1 MGVGAI
7 RFRRV
12 ACAATAANP
21 APPIASPSP
30 AEKGPDS
37 PRPDQQV
44 RAGVVV
50 LGGGFRERAARLLN
64 PALPRFLKS
73 LALDA
78 DAHSEPK
85 QLA

>member
-1 MGVGAI
+1 MSIWSFEKLFKSTGMGVGAI

-12 ACAATAANP
+12 ACSATAANP

-44 RAGVVV
+44 RAAAFVVC
-50 LGGGFRERAARLLN
+50 L
-64 PALPRFLKS
+64 
-73 LALDA
+73 
-78 DAHSEPK
+78 
-85 QLA
+85 

>member
-12 ACAATAANP
+12 ACSATAGNP
-21 APPIASPSP
+21 APPIANPSP

-44 RAGVVV
+44 RGGVVC
-50 LGGGFRERAARLLN
+50 GFGRRFEGSATRA
-64 PALPRFLKS
+64 F
-73 LALDA
+73 
-78 DAHSEPK
+78 
-85 QLA
+85 

>member
-12 ACAATAANP
+12 ACSATAANP
-21 APPIASPSP
+21 APPIASTSP

-44 RAGVVV
+44 R
-50 LGGGFRERAARLLN
+50 GGFGGLVCGLEGARARASSN
-64 PALPRFLKS
+64 PAMPLCRKS
-73 LALDA
+73 PALDA
-78 DAHSEPK
+78 DARS
-85 QLA
+85 